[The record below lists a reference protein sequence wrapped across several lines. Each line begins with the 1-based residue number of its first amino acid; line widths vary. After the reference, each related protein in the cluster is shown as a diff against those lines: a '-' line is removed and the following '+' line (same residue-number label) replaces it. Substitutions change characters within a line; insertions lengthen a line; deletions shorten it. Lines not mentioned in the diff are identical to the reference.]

1 MYIYIILIYMYIKY
15 YNIHAF
21 HLRYMHRLCD
31 THVQYISILI
41 LILMLMSTD
50 IELSSMFC
58 TKICSIQGVFTNML
72 YFFDVWSKSCSI
84 LDVASGESIQKTF
97 GEQWDL
103 FENRILH

>member
-1 MYIYIILIYMYIKY
+1 MYIKY

-58 TKICSIQGVFTNML
+58 TKNMFHTRCIYQHVVFFSMSGVNHVQ
-72 YFFDVWSKSCSI
+72 Y
-84 LDVASGESIQKTF
+84 
-97 GEQWDL
+97 
-103 FENRILH
+103 